1 MKNKQAN
8 QILRA
13 WDLAEKIS
21 GGELDKKAKWFSG
34 DIRKTAYQ
42 KRESGT
48 INEKISQNNQSS
60 DQHVTISLLYL
71 GAYKKNKIY
80 EIAFKIFILE
90 IRKWFKIVILLRAIV
105 WH

>member
-48 INEKISQNNQSS
+48 INEKIS
-60 DQHVTISLLYL
+60 
-71 GAYKKNKIY
+71 
-80 EIAFKIFILE
+80 
-90 IRKWFKIVILLRAIV
+90 
-105 WH
+105 

>member
-60 DQHVTISLLYL
+60 DQHVVDCKINPNAVRTKKISFL
-71 GAYKKNKIY
+71 
-80 EIAFKIFILE
+80 
-90 IRKWFKIVILLRAIV
+90 
-105 WH
+105 